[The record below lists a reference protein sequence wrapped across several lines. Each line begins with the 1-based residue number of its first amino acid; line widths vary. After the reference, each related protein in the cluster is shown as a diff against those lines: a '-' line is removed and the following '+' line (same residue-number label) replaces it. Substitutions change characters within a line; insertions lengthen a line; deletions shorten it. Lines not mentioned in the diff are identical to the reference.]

1 VAVVLGAVLVVGG
14 APAGRAGGGTG
25 AIDRFVQGR
34 LAATRLPGVA
44 VAVTRGSKVEFLRG
58 YGTGG
63 RGEPITPDTQFRVAS
78 LSKSFTAFAVMR
90 LVEAGKI
97 RLDEPV
103 RRYLPG
109 FRLADAAG
117 ARITV
122 RELLNQTSGLGDRGF
137 PQITDDETSLAGR
150 VADLRHAHLVGTPGR
165 TFLYCDL
172 NYQVLGRMLEVVSG
186 RPLADVLRREVFGPL
201 GMDGTVAV
209 PTVQDGPRAA
219 PRLAEG
225 SILVY
230 GFPVGRPELHG
241 LLAGSGGVITTA
253 RDMTRWLTVQSG
265 GDPRVLGAEAM
276 RTMHTPPPGVNGD
289 YAMGWVATTGPRRL
303 EHTGVLSTFYA
314 DQVVLPDS
322 HIGIAL
328 LYPAYN
334 GLAATGGIKQG
345 VIALATGHDPPG
357 GRFPD
362 GRAIAALIGVLTL
375 GSIVLR
381 SRALV
386 RLRHWTERAGGRN
399 WRRTLGLTVPGIVW
413 ALLPAVLV
421 AALPWLVALVTGR
434 VVTRH
439 QLFRAVP
446 SIEIWWIAAGILGL
460 ALGTARIVMLLR
472 FHRSAAGQDARPP
485 GVGARVADE
494 GGDQQGAD

>member
-1 VAVVLGAVLVVGG
+1 VALMLGVVLVVVG
-14 APAGRAGGGTG
+14 APAGRARGGTG
-25 AIDRFVQGR
+25 TIDRFVRGR
-34 LAATRLPGVA
+34 LASTRLPGVA

-63 RGEPITPDTQFRVAS
+63 RGEPITPDTQFRIAS

-90 LVEAGKI
+90 LVEAGQI

-122 RELLNQTSGLGDRGF
+122 RELLNQTSGLGDRGY
-137 PQITDDETSLAGR
+137 PQINDDDQTSLAGR

-165 TFLYCDL
+165 TFQYCDL

-186 RPLADVLRREVFGPL
+186 RSLAEVLRREVFVPL
-201 GMDGTVAV
+201 GMDDTVAV

-230 GFPVGRPELHG
+230 GFPVGRPEQHG
-241 LLAGSGGVITTA
+241 LLAGSSGVITTA

-265 GDPRVLGAEAM
+265 GGPQLLGADAM
-276 RTMHTPPPGVNGD
+276 HTMHTPPPGVNGD
-289 YAMGWVATTGPRRL
+289 YAMGWVAHTEPRRL

-314 DQVVLPDS
+314 NQVVLPDS

-345 VIALATGHDPPG
+345 VVALATGHDPPG

-362 GRAIAALIGVLTL
+362 GRAIAVLLGVLTL
-375 GSIVLR
+375 GGIVLR
-381 SRALV
+381 SRALL
-386 RLRHWTERAGGRN
+386 RLRQWTERAGARN
-399 WRRTLGLTVPGIVW
+399 RWRTLTLTVPGIVW
-413 ALLPAVLV
+413 AFLPAALV
-421 AALPWLVALVTGR
+421 AALPWLMALVTGR
-434 VVTRH
+434 VFTRH

-460 ALGTARIVMLLR
+460 ALGTARIVVLLR
-472 FHRSAAGQDARPP
+472 FHRLASMH
-485 GVGARVADE
+485 DE
-494 GGDQQGAD
+494 